1 MTEMHL
7 QFSDTIHFY
16 VKIHSTS
23 KVTSRFPICLTKRQN
38 VLVFCTCYGVATR
51 VHCIYLANQS
61 QGSSKISVTNIFFSE
76 GDVSISLTL
85 CSSLAC
91 ALYLTI

>member
-38 VLVFCTCYGVATR
+38 VLVFCT
-51 VHCIYLANQS
+51 
-61 QGSSKISVTNIFFSE
+61 
-76 GDVSISLTL
+76 
-85 CSSLAC
+85 
-91 ALYLTI
+91 